1 LTVELKPLPCLKHLG
16 WGGYIRFVTERVRE
30 AEKRAALERELQG
43 IEVVGEGE
51 VRGRDPQTRPNRV
64 KKSPAPPVH
73 AASKKERLAW
83 REAFGMFLLAYREAA
98 RLLRQGFKDAPFP
111 EGCFP
116 PGLPFVGDTGGLTPA
131 PG

>member
-1 LTVELKPLPCLKHLG
+1 M
-16 WGGYIRFVTERVRE
+16 RE
-30 AEKRAALERELQG
+30 AEKKAALERELQG

-51 VRGRDPQTRPNRV
+51 VRERDPQTRPNRV

-73 AASKKERLAW
+73 GASKKERLAW

-98 RLLRQGFKDAPFP
+98 RLLREGVKDAPFP

-116 PGLPFVGDTGGLTPA
+116 PGLPFVGDAGGLIPA